1 MKSCCSVPHA
11 ALLAMVALALPW
23 SVSSVRGAPPAKATV
38 IDLFGN
44 RHELKDFKVRGKT
57 DIEYYIGERR
67 RVISTKEID
76 RFRLDG
82 QRGDEERP
90 IRVQFRDGRIDTGVF
105 VVGGD
110 ATPHHENFG
119 GGRLSSQVS
128 GRTNLG
134 PFLLQLG
141 DLREV
146 ILHHAESS
154 KPTALKVLAATLVD
168 EEGTLFE
175 VENFSFRETT
185 DLVFRQGRKRRSV
198 DMSKVAKIAFAEA
211 SSGQEFRPITVT
223 LWSGESIQGNMEAG
237 RARFS
242 GETDRM
248 FHRRIGSA
256 FTGNTA
262 SGAFAIGLHNVRLIM
277 FKPSPEAGVE
287 ADASVG
293 VGGDADAASFQANQ
307 PPRD

>member
-1 MKSCCSVPHA
+1 MKSCCSIPPA
-11 ALLAMVALALPW
+11 ALLTVVALVLPW
-23 SVSSVRGAPPAKATV
+23 SAGSAMGAPPVEATV

-44 RHELKDFKVRGKT
+44 RHELKDFKLRGKT

-67 RVISTKEID
+67 RVISTKEIG
-76 RFRLDG
+76 RFRLEG

-105 VVGGD
+105 VVGSD
-110 ATPHHENFG
+110 ATPHHESFG

-154 KPTALKVLAATLVD
+154 KPMAPKVLCATLVD
-168 EEGTLFE
+168 EEGKMFE
-175 VENFSFRETT
+175 VENLNFREMT
-185 DLVFRQGRKRRSV
+185 DLVFRQGRKRRNI

-277 FKPSPEAGVE
+277 LKPAPEAGVE
-287 ADASVG
+287 ADAPSG
-293 VGGDADAASFQANQ
+293 VGGSADSVSFQANQ
-307 PPRD
+307 PSD